1 MAKTARTPRTP
12 TRERILDHCRELFN
26 DRGPDSVTTAEI
38 AASVGINEGN
48 LYYHFKRKELILEGL
63 YARFE
68 SALREAAVSYGRET
82 GDGQDR
88 YRDYLAGWFRVMWEW
103 RFFYRDGALVYRM
116 APGLKLRLKDLT
128 DEGQQLIRRAVEE
141 MRDAGLVRIEPAA
154 LDMLIVDA
162 WIVATYWIEY
172 LRAHRG
178 VETIS
183 RADVDWGAR
192 HVMALFLPYLT
203 PEGFAATDLS
213 RVDPRPA
220 TPPV

>member
-1 MAKTARTPRTP
+1 MAKPAKTSRAP
-12 TRERILDHCRELFN
+12 TRERILDSCRALFN

-38 AASVGINEGN
+38 AASVSINEGN
-48 LYYHFKRKELILEGL
+48 LYYHFKRKELILDAL

-68 SALREAAVSYGRET
+68 AALREAAVGYGAEG
-82 GDGQDR
+82 GDGTER

-128 DEGQQLIRRAVEE
+128 NEGQQLTRRAIEE
-141 MRDAGLVRIEPAA
+141 MRDAGLIRIEPKA
-154 LDMLIVDA
+154 LDMLIVNA

-178 VETIS
+178 VEIIS
-183 RADVDWGAR
+183 RADIDWGAR
-192 HVMALFLPYLT
+192 HVMALFRPYLT
-203 PEGFAATDLS
+203 PEGLAATELG
-213 RVDPRPA
+213 RADPRPA
-220 TPPV
+220 DPPL